1 MKYISKDQT
10 TRHESS
16 PACTAFEYDT
26 GSKDIN
32 IARIE
37 INGRYP
43 ESGCAVNTLVTEIV
57 YVESGSGVVI
67 VGDENIELATGDVIQ
82 IDRGE
87 QVYWEGTL
95 TLIIACTPAWYPEQY
110 QVGPETVVL

>member
-1 MKYISKDQT
+1 MKYISKDQAA
-10 TRHESS
+10 RHENS
-16 PACTAFEYDT
+16 PVCTAFEYDA

-37 INGRYP
+37 ISGRYP

-57 YVESGSGVVI
+57 FVENGSGVI
-67 VGDENIELATGDVIQ
+67 VVNDEHIELSKGDVIH
-82 IDRGE
+82 IERNE

-110 QVGPETVVL
+110 ENA